1 MRKISLIVSLL
12 VVLLAFTSCQEPQN
26 TVPGSVKSISVRVID
41 QTDAKTITPE
51 GNVDVSHYK
60 ITVKNEDEN
69 INTSSDYLEKG
80 KTFSVTNVPTG
91 IWTATVDAYVLNN
104 ADYIKVATGTSAET
118 RVKEGETAVLTVE
131 LNELDDS
138 LSGDITVTLDMP
150 AELDDNG
157 TEFYYTYT
165 IAGTGQR
172 SSYSYRMDTPVKG
185 TVDGSGNGT
194 FTIDADAV
202 SPQLYQ
208 GSYLLTVTAFDKE
221 TESSSDVV
229 RKGVEIMRLVNGLGA
244 KGTINLNSQIINEEG
259 FQVSIK
265 DKIGDKLDLGTAS
278 YDNFAKDTT
287 ITIDYNGIAT
297 STPVDVYVDG
307 VKVTNTTD
315 YTATPGDG
323 NVAFKFN
330 TIDVGRHIVTF
341 ILDEADTELGVGS
354 LTVEVNIP
362 AEIQFVPQESLA
374 ETSGIIDGHTLYL
387 TFNSE
392 DMYELFPSEELGAGK
407 GGMAIDV
414 KVDGLDEFLNTYYS
428 EDVSGKYK
436 LIVDDE
442 EYINGEYGEGDET
455 SFEKDKF
462 YIYYGS
468 SSDFSGLMRGYIED
482 DCLHQGLTL
491 QNSEP
496 DTLVLTPFIT
506 WDMEPQPISGDG
518 YSSMVYDA
526 VFKPPFSKTII
537 LTYNE

>member
-12 VVLLAFTSCQEPQN
+12 AVLMAFTSCQEPQN

-60 ITVKNEDEN
+60 ITVKNEDEG
-69 INTSSDYLEKG
+69 INTSSGYLEKG

-91 IWTATVDAYVLNN
+91 AWTATVDAYVLNN
-104 ADYIKVATGTSAET
+104 ADYIKVATGTSVET
-118 RVKEGETAVLTVE
+118 RVKAGETAVLTVE
-131 LNELDDS
+131 LNKLDDS

-150 AELDDNG
+150 AELDNNG

-172 SSYSYRMDTPVKG
+172 SSYSYRMDTPAKG

-229 RKGVEIMRLVNGLGA
+229 RKGVEIMRLVSGLDA

-287 ITIDYNGIAT
+287 ITVDYNGIAT

-307 VKVTNTTD
+307 VKATNTTD
-315 YTATPGDG
+315 YTATAGDG

-330 TIDVGRHIVTF
+330 TIDAGRHVVTF

-362 AEIQFVPQESLA
+362 AEIQFIPQEESTA
-374 ETSGIIDGHTLYL
+374 NFRRWI
-387 TFNSE
+387 
-392 DMYELFPSEELGAGK
+392 
-407 GGMAIDV
+407 
-414 KVDGLDEFLNTYYS
+414 
-428 EDVSGKYK
+428 
-436 LIVDDE
+436 
-442 EYINGEYGEGDET
+442 
-455 SFEKDKF
+455 
-462 YIYYGS
+462 
-468 SSDFSGLMRGYIED
+468 
-482 DCLHQGLTL
+482 
-491 QNSEP
+491 
-496 DTLVLTPFIT
+496 
-506 WDMEPQPISGDG
+506 
-518 YSSMVYDA
+518 
-526 VFKPPFSKTII
+526 
-537 LTYNE
+537 